1 MYTIWKFEIV
11 FHKLNEENWKKLCLN
26 KLFPYDY
33 CFHCR
38 FADKFEMNS
47 TMYREL
53 VKAYGIRFVISV
65 TGEAGRF
72 SFMPLLLTLGS
83 GIGLLSVATVV
94 ADLFMLNFLER
105 RQFYKDIKELNY
117 RDEVGGL
124 EIKERV

>member
-1 MYTIWKFEIV
+1 
-11 FHKLNEENWKKLCLN
+11 
-26 KLFPYDY
+26 
-33 CFHCR
+33 
-38 FADKFEMNS
+38 MNS